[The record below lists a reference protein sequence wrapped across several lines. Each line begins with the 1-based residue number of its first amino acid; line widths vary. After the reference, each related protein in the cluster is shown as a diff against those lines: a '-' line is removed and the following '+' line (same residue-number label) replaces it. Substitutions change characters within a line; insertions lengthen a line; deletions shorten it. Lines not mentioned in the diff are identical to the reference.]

1 MLEESG
7 VRLPGARILI
17 SSEVPMGSG
26 LGSSAALE
34 VAAGI
39 ALADTQER
47 SWNHSQL
54 ARACQRAENEF
65 VGSPCGIMDQFVACC
80 GKAGHL
86 LMLDCRSL
94 EPRFLRVP
102 ENVRLITCNTM
113 VKPENPTGEYNVRR
127 AECEEGVHLLAKA
140 FPTLS
145 SLRDLTLGEFER
157 SQHLLPR
164 TLLKRCRHVLREN
177 RRVLTAAQAMEKCD
191 LKAFGELMAE
201 SHRSLREDYEVSSP
215 ELDLMVDLANQVKG
229 TYGARM
235 TGGGLGGCTVN
246 LVAADAV
253 AEFQDKVA
261 TGYKARTGIVPEI
274 YVSTPCDGATC
285 WEE

>member
-1 MLEESG
+1 MNRTSAASPSANLRNTFRSLYASNCRIYRAPGRINLIGEHTDYNEGFVMPAALQFYCWAAIATTKDRTIEVYSTHFKERCSFHLDHPQPRRNWSDYVQGVALMLEESG
-7 VRLPGARILI
+7 VSLPGARILI
-17 SSEVPMGSG
+17 SSEVPIGSG

-54 ARACQRAENEF
+54 ARACQRAESEF

-113 VKPENPTGEYNVRR
+113 VKPENAAGEYNARR

-140 FPTLS
+140 FPTLC

-157 SQHLLPR
+157 SQ
-164 TLLKRCRHVLREN
+164 
-177 RRVLTAAQAMEKCD
+177 
-191 LKAFGELMAE
+191 
-201 SHRSLREDYEVSSP
+201 
-215 ELDLMVDLANQVKG
+215 
-229 TYGARM
+229 
-235 TGGGLGGCTVN
+235 
-246 LVAADAV
+246 
-253 AEFQDKVA
+253 
-261 TGYKARTGIVPEI
+261 
-274 YVSTPCDGATC
+274 
-285 WEE
+285 